1 MKVATRRQ
9 TALTG
14 CMNIHTMRAMIES
27 SYKRMGGALAASS
40 VLNLRRAA
48 GADEVSKTDLAGR
61 VGMSRQTMSAR
72 LNLGDMKLSE
82 FIAASLALG
91 RRPSDLM
98 DAAEDALD
106 ATSIPAP
113 ADPNPTEAGVES

>member
-1 MKVATRRQ
+1 
-9 TALTG
+9 
-14 CMNIHTMRAMIES
+14 MIES

-113 ADPNPTEAGVES
+113 ADPDPIEAGAES